1 MYRFWMDGIYAQ
13 NLVEVRSD
21 FQALEEPGFWAVVG
35 TFEGEFT
42 FARFD
47 SVSHQPFSD
56 EAFNGHEISRH
67 EIGEWKSSLDRS
79 EYLAYVE
86 KIREH
91 IADGWVYQVNACRT
105 LTAPLKG
112 SLSSLMQELLVSN
125 PAPHAMYL
133 NLPTM
138 EIASAS
144 PELFLKVSINESGE
158 RIALTSPIKGT
169 SATPEFLE
177 KDLAENVMIVDL
189 MRNDL
194 ASISI
199 PGTTKVPRLLGTEAH
214 PGLYHLV
221 SDVSSTLEPDRT
233 WQEILCALMPPGS
246 VSGAPKSSAKS
257 VIAGNESARGPYCGA
272 LGWIHNGQ
280 AHLAVGI
287 RTFWQHHDGLIHFGT
302 GAGITWGSSAANE
315 WEETELKALRL
326 MAIAEGRYARTR

>member
-13 NLVEVRSD
+13 NLVEVRTD
-21 FQALEEPGFWAVVG
+21 FAALEEPGFWAVIG

-47 SVSHQPFSD
+47 SVTTSKFINDST
-56 EAFNGHEISRH
+56 SRH
-67 EIGEWKSSLDRS
+67 DIGKWSSSLDRS
-79 EYLAYVE
+79 SYIAYVE

-112 SLSSLMQELLVSN
+112 SLSSLMVDLLANN
-125 PAPHAMYL
+125 PAPHSMFI
-133 NLPTM
+133 NLPGI

-144 PELFLKVSINESGE
+144 PELFLKVSSKSGQ
-158 RIALTSPIKGT
+158 RIAMTSPIKGT
-169 SATPEFLE
+169 SATSEFLE

-199 PGTTKVPRLLGTEAH
+199 PGTTHVPRLLGTEAH
-214 PGLYHLV
+214 PGLFHLV
-221 SDVSSTLEPDRT
+221 SDVASTLTPGIS
-233 WQEILCALMPPGS
+233 WKEILTALMPPGS
-246 VSGAPKSSAKS
+246 VSGAPKSSAIS
-257 VIAGNESARGPYCGA
+257 VIAENEGKRGPYCGA
-272 LGWIHNGQ
+272 LGWVHDDD

-287 RTFWQHHDGLIHFGT
+287 RTFWQNHDEAIHFGT
-302 GAGITWGSSAANE
+302 GAGITWGSNSANE